1 MRYILNILC
10 IFVCYVYAFLLNFP
24 IIKCSDVDRKQ

>member
-24 IIKCSDVDRKQ
+24 TIKCSYDDRKQ